1 MMKEK
6 AIIFPC
12 DRELVS
18 FMKYADFTEYEISG
32 LCVLEGSN
40 VIFENEEDIPIWDM
54 ENIDFR
60 LFDVVIIID
69 DKYKTHSFIKHS
81 IEYGKKII
89 DAGQLNTIEIEK
101 LDTISEEQRLEIP
114 VIFVAGVSPYTEKFH
129 VQLALRKRLLDNGYK
144 VSQIGSK
151 EYSGL
156 FGFHSCPVFM
166 SEPMDNTKRILLFRK
181 YVKYIEQNEQ
191 PDIIVIGIPGG
202 IMGINRKHH
211 FDFGM
216 TAYMVSQA
224 VEPDYVIMSMLYG
237 QDYTKEQ
244 LEEINQCCK
253 YKLNFEIDSFHLSN
267 SFYDPASLKNE
278 QLIFIKMGNKKYL
291 NRIEGL
297 YDFLNPTDMDK
308 VFAAMITK
316 LSSYNVNQIF

>member
-1 MMKEK
+1 MKEK
-6 AIIFPC
+6 AVIFPC
-12 DRELVS
+12 DRELFS
-18 FMKYADFTEYEISG
+18 FMKYIDFTEYEISG
-32 LCVLEGSN
+32 LCVLQDSN
-40 VIFENEEDIPIWDM
+40 IVAENKEDIPVLDM
-54 ENIDFR
+54 ESIDLG
-60 LFDVVIIID
+60 LFDVVILV
-69 DKYKTHSFIKHS
+69 DKTYHTHSFIKDS
-81 IEYGKKII
+81 IRCGKKVI
-89 DAGQLNTIEIEK
+89 DAGLLKTIEMK
-101 LDTISEEQRLEIP
+101 RLDDISEEQKLETP
-114 VIFVAGVSPYTEKFH
+114 VIFVAGVTPYTEKFH

-156 FGFHSCPVFM
+156 FGLHSYPLFM

-181 YVKYIEQNEQ
+181 YVKYIEQKEQ

-224 VEPDYVIMSMLYG
+224 VEPDYVIMNMLYG
-237 QDYTKEQ
+237 QNYTKGQ

-253 YKLNFEIDSFHLSN
+253 YKLNFEVDSFHLSN
-267 SFYDPASLKNE
+267 SFFDPASLKSE
-278 QLIFIKMGNKKYL
+278 QLIFIKVGNKKYL
-291 NRIEGL
+291 NRIERL
-297 YDFLNPTDMDK
+297 YDFLNPEDMDK
-308 VFAAMITK
+308 AFKVMIAK